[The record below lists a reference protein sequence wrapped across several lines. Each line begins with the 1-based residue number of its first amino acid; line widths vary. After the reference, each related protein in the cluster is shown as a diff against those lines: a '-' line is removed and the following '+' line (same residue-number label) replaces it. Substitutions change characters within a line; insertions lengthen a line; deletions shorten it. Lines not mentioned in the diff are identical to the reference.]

1 MAGEMR
7 VETIKNLFQ
16 SIAYSIPNVGFMD
29 VVDIAVIAFVIY
41 KIIGRL
47 RYSTASMVAKG
58 ILILLGVTLLTDVL
72 QLNTVNFLLD
82 RLLELGFIALVIV
95 FQPELRR
102 FLERMGSR
110 KLSSLIISKDKQTDM
125 ESAIEAVVNACE
137 ILSRDRVGAL
147 IVFERT
153 TQLGDV
159 FKTGVALDAR
169 ISVQL
174 LRSVFFP
181 KTALHDGAVILRQGR
196 LAAAGCVLPLTQN
209 THISS
214 DLGTRHRAGIGM
226 SEVSDAVV
234 VVVSEETGTVS
245 VAVGGMLK
253 RHLAPQMLTRI
264 LKSELLNDQQ
274 ENDNTFAGKVR
285 AFLKMGG
292 DKHEKG

>member
-1 MAGEMR
+1 M
-7 VETIKNLFQ
+7 ETIKNLFQ

-41 KIIGRL
+41 KIIGLL

-58 ILILLGVTLLTDVL
+58 VLILLGVTLLTDVL

-110 KLSSLIISKDKQTDM
+110 KLSSLIISRDKQTDM
-125 ESAIEAVVNACE
+125 ESTIEAVVNACE

-214 DLGTRHRAGIGM
+214 DLGTRHRAAIGM

-274 ENDNTFAGKVR
+274 ENDNSFAGRVK